1 MGKKNNLTIASI
13 ENLPSLKGSK
23 GTIKVSPGMK
33 KKLKELGITAETL
46 LRMQAKNKKKGST
59 TT

>member
-1 MGKKNNLTIASI
+1 MGKKSDLRIASV

-46 LRMQAKNKKKGST
+46 LRMQAKNKKKDSKT
-59 TT
+59 V